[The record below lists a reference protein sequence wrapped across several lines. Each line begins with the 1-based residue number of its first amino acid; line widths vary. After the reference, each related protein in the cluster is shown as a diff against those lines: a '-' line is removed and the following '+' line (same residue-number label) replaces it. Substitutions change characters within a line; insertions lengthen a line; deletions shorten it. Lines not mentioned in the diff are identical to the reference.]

1 MSVRKTLLGAAWLPV
16 CIAVVFAVGD
26 FDFGPDGLPHWMTLA
41 AFFLLMWLFGMP
53 LAFAVRT
60 LLRHSVALAYGV
72 AVVGAPLS
80 VWMFF
85 LSVPLPSFLN
95 ASLVGLLAWLVA
107 GCIALADR

>member
-1 MSVRKTLLGAAWLPV
+1 MSVGKTLLSAAWLPV

-26 FDFGPDGLPHWMTLA
+26 FDFGPDGLPRWTTLA
-41 AFFLLMWLFGMP
+41 AFFVLMWLFGMP

-60 LLRHSVALAYGV
+60 LLQHSVPLAYGV

-80 VWMFF
+80 AWMFF